1 MYKTAECKSCGT
13 LVKNVSVE
21 APWVVCWECVAES
34 VTILDPPKTKKKTVQ
49 GYPKGWRFM
58 KEFVHSN
65 GTVYHKGVEQ
75 PQLKDTLQ
83 PTTITVKP
91 KKNKIQKQQERDQVL
106 TEYAELKKSLKKET
120 RKTVIKKIEVKLKK
134 LQKQL

>member
-1 MYKTAECKSCGT
+1 
-13 LVKNVSVE
+13 
-21 APWVVCWECVAES
+21 
-34 VTILDPPKTKKKTVQ
+34 
-49 GYPKGWRFM
+49 M

-75 PQLKDTLQ
+75 SQLKDTIQ
-83 PTTITVKP
+83 PTIITVKP
-91 KKNKIQKQQERDQVL
+91 KKNKIQKQQEREQVL